1 VEKLTPCMPRANQK
15 KEIIMQIF
23 KTTILVAS
31 LAALA
36 GCASHVK
43 QADVCVENGWFG
55 YIHKDPCPKAMASEA
70 PRDFA
75 AELATAQ
82 KQNSDLERQLAAS
95 KQRADGFEA
104 QLAAMS
110 GAAIGHLASAEK
122 DLLRALQPEI
132 SKGTVSVRQSGNTLT
147 INLTS
152 GLLFD
157 SGQDQLKAGGTDAL
171 KRVGNVL
178 KDFPGKQ
185 VDVAGYTDNV
195 AIKKGALQ
203 KKFPSNKE
211 LSDARANSAA
221 QALRDGGV
229 SSNLSIEGH
238 GDSNPIAGN
247 NTAAGRAKNR
257 RVEVRVT

>member
-1 VEKLTPCMPRANQK
+1 MH
-15 KEIIMQIF
+15 IF

-43 QADVCVENGWFG
+43 QADVCIDRWYG
-55 YIHKDPCPKAMASEA
+55 YVPEGQCPKAMASEA

-82 KQNSDLERQLAAS
+82 KQNSELERQLAAS

-110 GAAIGHLASAEK
+110 GAAIGHLANAEK

-157 SGQDQLKAGGTDAL
+157 SGQDQLKADGTDAL